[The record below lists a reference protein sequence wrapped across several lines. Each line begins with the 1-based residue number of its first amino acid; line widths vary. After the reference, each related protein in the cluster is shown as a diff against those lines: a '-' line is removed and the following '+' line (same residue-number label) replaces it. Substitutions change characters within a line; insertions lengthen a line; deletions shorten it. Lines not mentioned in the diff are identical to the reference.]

1 MPLSSRELNGL
12 PMSAIV
18 TPIIW
23 LTVALS
29 PCAIRFGRYPSS
41 SITWAMRAFV
51 SSDIYPKFPCRYR
64 EIVVFD
70 TPTAAATSPMLG
82 CRFVFVLLMTPI
94 VHHSH
99 VIAEHPR

>member
-1 MPLSSRELNGL
+1 MGVIAQSANHLDTPDTPL
-12 PMSAIV
+12 
-18 TPIIW
+18 
-23 LTVALS
+23 
-29 PCAIRFGRYPSS
+29 
-41 SITWAMRAFV
+41 
-51 SSDIYPKFPCRYR
+51 YPKFPCRYR